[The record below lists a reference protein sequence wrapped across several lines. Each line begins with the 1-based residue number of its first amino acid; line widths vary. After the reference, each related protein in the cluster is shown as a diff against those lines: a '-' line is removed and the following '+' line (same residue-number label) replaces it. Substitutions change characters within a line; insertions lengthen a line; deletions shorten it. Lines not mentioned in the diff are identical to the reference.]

1 MSAHAPGRLSTSL
14 PLGSLPVHAISP
26 VGRRPQSHSL
36 GCSDRD
42 PEPSTPRRGPVAYTH
57 RPLGGLPARPS
68 QSAPS
73 PAPGSDLLRG
83 PQSRVRRTVHTAP
96 GSEASGSRPCI
107 QFGGSFCWF
116 CLLNVFGVNRV
127 LSSPPPPPRTTPRPR
142 VWLPVA
148 NASRALW
155 LLAAHAAARASP
167 SKPLKA
173 VKWRRAVSRMEMKG
187 THVSGHCPA
196 GPLSSTEVSAP
207 TTGPAHMPGAVWV
220 LWAPTCPGLR
230 SRLLLSVRGPSLRFG
245 ELLLGEPPQFFM
257 PAEHTA
263 CPPQHFSRAESLPSR
278 GRSSAYPKRLHLPK
292 GRVPVHLSSPI
303 PVRSQAHPSCSGS
316 TCE

>member
-1 MSAHAPGRLSTSL
+1 MPREASRPRCLSVPCQFTPS
-14 PLGSLPVHAISP
+14 PLWDAGPRVTP
-26 VGRRPQSHSL
+26 
-36 GCSDRD
+36 SD
-42 PEPSTPRRGPVAYTH
+42 
-57 RPLGGLPARPS
+57 ARTGT
-68 QSAPS
+68 PS
-73 PAPGSDLLRG
+73 PARLAGGQSLTPTVPSGVCQHAPAKALHPLPQARTSSEARSRGSIA
-83 PQSRVRRTVHTAP
+83 TVHTAP

-173 VKWRRAVSRMEMKG
+173 VKWRRVVSRMEMKG

-207 TTGPAHMPGAVWV
+207 DHGTRAHAGRRLGSLGA
-220 LWAPTCPGLR
+220 
-230 SRLLLSVRGPSLRFG
+230 
-245 ELLLGEPPQFFM
+245 
-257 PAEHTA
+257 
-263 CPPQHFSRAESLPSR
+263 
-278 GRSSAYPKRLHLPK
+278 
-292 GRVPVHLSSPI
+292 HLSPF
-303 PVRSQAHPSCSGS
+303 
-316 TCE
+316 T

>member
-1 MSAHAPGRLSTSL
+1 MPREGSRPRCLSVPCRFTPS
-14 PLGSLPVHAISP
+14 PLWDAGPRVTP
-26 VGRRPQSHSL
+26 
-36 GCSDRD
+36 SD
-42 PEPSTPRRGPVAYTH
+42 
-57 RPLGGLPARPS
+57 ARTGT
-68 QSAPS
+68 PS
-73 PAPGSDLLRG
+73 PARLAGGQSLTPTVPSGVCQHAPAKALHPPPQARTSSEARSRGSIA
-83 PQSRVRRTVHTAP
+83 TVHTAP

-116 CLLNVFGVNRV
+116 CLLNVSRV

-173 VKWRRAVSRMEMKG
+173 VKWQRVVSRMEMKG

-207 TTGPAHMPGAVWV
+207 DHGARAHAGRRLGSLGA
-220 LWAPTCPGLR
+220 
-230 SRLLLSVRGPSLRFG
+230 
-245 ELLLGEPPQFFM
+245 
-257 PAEHTA
+257 
-263 CPPQHFSRAESLPSR
+263 
-278 GRSSAYPKRLHLPK
+278 
-292 GRVPVHLSSPI
+292 HLS
-303 PVRSQAHPSCSGS
+303 RF
-316 TCE
+316 T

>member
-1 MSAHAPGRLSTSL
+1 MSARAPGSLSTSL
-14 PLGSLPVHAISP
+14 PLGSLPVHTISP
-26 VGRRPQSHSL
+26 VGRGPQSHSL
-36 GCSDRD
+36 GRSDRD
-42 PEPSTPRRGPVAYTH
+42 PEPSAPRRGPVAYTH

-116 CLLNVFGVNRV
+116 CLLNVSRV
-127 LSSPPPPPRTTPRPR
+127 LSSSPPPPRTTPCPR
-142 VWLPVA
+142 VRLPVA

-173 VKWRRAVSRMEMKG
+173 VKWRHAVSRMEMKG
-187 THVSGHCPA
+187 THVSGHCLA
-196 GPLSSTEVSAP
+196 RPLSSTEVSPP
-207 TTGPAHMPGAVWV
+207 TTGPAHMPGPVWV
-220 LWAPTCPGLR
+220 LWAPTCPRLR

-245 ELLLGEPPQFFM
+245 ELLLGEPPSFL
-257 PAEHTA
+257 
-263 CPPQHFSRAESLPSR
+263 CPRSARHVLLSTSHGLKVYPRVVGHPPIRRGCTCQRAEFPSTFAP
-278 GRSSAYPKRLHLPK
+278 RSR
-292 GRVPVHLSSPI
+292 
-303 PVRSQAHPSCSGS
+303 
-316 TCE
+316 

>member
-1 MSAHAPGRLSTSL
+1 MPREGSRPRCLSGPCRFTPS
-14 PLGSLPVHAISP
+14 PLWDAGPRVTPSDARTGTPSP
-26 VGRRPQSHSL
+26 ACL
-36 GCSDRD
+36 
-42 PEPSTPRRGPVAYTH
+42 AYTH
-57 RPLGGLPARPS
+57 RPLGGLPACPS
-68 QSAPS
+68 QSTPS

-96 GSEASGSRPCI
+96 GSEASGSHPCI

-127 LSSPPPPPRTTPRPR
+127 LSSPPPPPRTTPCPR

-173 VKWRRAVSRMEMKG
+173 VKWRRVVSRMEMKG

-207 TTGPAHMPGAVWV
+207 DHGARAHAGRRLGSLGA
-220 LWAPTCPGLR
+220 
-230 SRLLLSVRGPSLRFG
+230 
-245 ELLLGEPPQFFM
+245 
-257 PAEHTA
+257 
-263 CPPQHFSRAESLPSR
+263 
-278 GRSSAYPKRLHLPK
+278 
-292 GRVPVHLSSPI
+292 HLS
-303 PVRSQAHPSCSGS
+303 RF
-316 TCE
+316 T